1 MLDKHFFP
9 SSLTYTDSPV
19 VCQERLT
26 ENESLLVPLQEF
38 CWRKL
43 NLVNNKEEFQQQFN
57 HMNAIKRTCQ
67 VIFFLT

>member
-1 MLDKHFFP
+1 MLDKHLFP

-43 NLVNNKEEFQQQFN
+43 ILVNNMEEFQQQFI
-57 HMNAIKRTCQ
+57 HI
-67 VIFFLT
+67 